1 MKCKWAVLVSPV
13 LAAALLCGCVPVQV
27 MGSMMDLGSF
37 VVSVQQ
43 ILEEGTV
50 EDLPAESRSSVSMER
65 LTYTAGG
72 SISNVEVEEKDASV
86 QLRTGPVDRVT
97 VEYSQPAGSQ
107 LYTFAERGGT
117 LIVKKER
124 ETKAGR
130 HSEEQPTVITLP
142 ENTYGSI
149 RVETENGSVQAGGLE
164 ARTFSADTVNGSVEA
179 VGVTARNMDLES
191 ENGSFRLSG
200 VKASRL
206 EVQGVNGSVALD
218 SAEAEAFTCRLT
230 NGSITGS
237 LAGREED
244 YSITASAGFGRNNL
258 TSARRS
264 GAEKSLDLRV
274 ENGGIQV
281 RFLG

>member
-43 ILEEGTV
+43 VLEEGAV
-50 EDLPAESRSSVSMER
+50 EDLPAESRSAVAMER

-124 ETKAGR
+124 ETKGSR

-142 ENTYGSI
+142 ENFF
-149 RVETENGSVQAGGLE
+149 R
-164 ARTFSADTVNGSVEA
+164 
-179 VGVTARNMDLES
+179 RN
-191 ENGSFRLSG
+191 
-200 VKASRL
+200 
-206 EVQGVNGSVALD
+206 
-218 SAEAEAFTCRLT
+218 
-230 NGSITGS
+230 
-237 LAGREED
+237 
-244 YSITASAGFGRNNL
+244 
-258 TSARRS
+258 
-264 GAEKSLDLRV
+264 
-274 ENGGIQV
+274 
-281 RFLG
+281 

>member
-1 MKCKWAVLVSPV
+1 MKCKWAVLASPV

-124 ETKAGR
+124 ETKGSR

-142 ENTYGSI
+142 DIDQSFDVYAILSVSDMGD
-149 RVETENGSVQAGGLE
+149 VEECY
-164 ARTFSADTVNGSVEA
+164 RTFPGGTSIVASELSTSDQTGA
-179 VGVTARNMDLES
+179 VYEDNYVICSNWTDDLTGETF
-191 ENGSFRLSG
+191 GFRVVS
-200 VKASRL
+200 
-206 EVQGVNGSVALD
+206 N
-218 SAEAEAFTCRLT
+218 
-230 NGSITGS
+230 
-237 LAGREED
+237 
-244 YSITASAGFGRNNL
+244 
-258 TSARRS
+258 
-264 GAEKSLDLRV
+264 
-274 ENGGIQV
+274 
-281 RFLG
+281 

>member
-43 ILEEGTV
+43 VLEEGTV
-50 EDLPAESRSSVSMER
+50 EDLPAESRSAVAMER

-142 ENTYGSI
+142 ENTYGS

-164 ARTFSADTVNGSVEA
+164 ARTLSADTVNGSVEA

-258 TSARRS
+258 TSARRP
-264 GAEKSLDLRV
+264 GAEKSLDFRV